1 VSASLKHE
9 LNSVIRSRKPGVA
22 VRLDHGDHL
31 AVRRHGA
38 GGLQHGGDLD
48 RVVAIV
54 VDHADAVGDARGGE
68 AALDPAEAGQ
78 AGADGVGVDASSRAT
93 ATAAVALS
101 TLWWPAIGIF
111 RPS

>member
-1 VSASLKHE
+1 MTL
-9 LNSVIRSRKPGVA
+9 P
-22 VRLDHGDHL
+22 VRH
-31 AVRRHGA
+31 RA

-48 RVVAIV
+48 RVVAVV
-54 VDHADAVGDARGGE
+54 VDDADAVGHARGGE

-78 AGADGVGVDASSRAT
+78 ALADGSASTPSSRAT